1 MCAVSAVNVGMLER
15 IHPWMW
21 PIFSNVKQCT
31 TQNTNW
37 NDDKTPSISTA
48 VSTLSIYISLHTLY
62 YLQHVHL
69 LAKLISTL
77 SKYFIK
83 GKAPMGKA
91 SFCDMKLQRVG
102 GQWAYFYNQNKVMPN
117 EHWPFSFY
125 PIFKRMEQ
133 KTLLP
138 WTILR
143 QSQLFLI
150 RLMYTMTLLKILY
163 RSIWWFTRRLWARE
177 SWCSVVY
184 HCVWRTVAV
193 DREQISGQWRT
204 HICTLHTNT
213 YTCPARGHYLQYSRC
228 RVVAI
233 LSCLRIQAFSTI
245 FCWYFDCF

>member
-77 SKYFIK
+77 TKYFSK
-83 GKAPMGKA
+83 SKAFMCKA
-91 SFCDMKLQRVG
+91 SICDMKLQRVG

-125 PIFKRMEQ
+125 PIFKRIEQ

-150 RLMYTMTLLKILY
+150 HLMYTMTLLKILY
-163 RSIWWFTRRLWARE
+163 RSIWWFTRRLWPRE

-213 YTCPARGHYLQYSRC
+213 YTCPPARGHYLT
-228 RVVAI
+228 
-233 LSCLRIQAFSTI
+233 IQQMQSGGRPVLAENPGI
-245 FCWYFDCF
+245 